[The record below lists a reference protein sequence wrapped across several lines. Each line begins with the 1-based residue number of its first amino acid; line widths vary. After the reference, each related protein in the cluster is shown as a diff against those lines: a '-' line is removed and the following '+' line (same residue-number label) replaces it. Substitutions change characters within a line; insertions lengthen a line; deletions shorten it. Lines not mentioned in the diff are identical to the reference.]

1 LATQFYHCKTGHI
14 LEGTRNF
21 PIDGIVPKTSPYPH
35 NIYLELSEA
44 HIAHRPRRLGDGGR
58 SRNVTFPL
66 I

>member
-1 LATQFYHCKTGHI
+1 